1 MSVMNKGELEI
12 WWSSLSV
19 PQKERIAR
27 KGMTKAA
34 GGDVDES
41 LILYPA
47 CTCWWN
53 GLSEERKVRIHDHCV
68 GHHGYLLK
76 DWDDANPYGD

>member
-1 MSVMNKGELEI
+1 MNKGELEI

-27 KGMTKAA
+27 KGLSKTAPD
-34 GGDVDES
+34 GIIDES
-41 LILYPA
+41 LVLYPA
-47 CTCWWN
+47 CTGWWN
-53 GLSEERKVRIHDHCV
+53 SLDEAAQVKIHDHCV
-68 GHHGYLLK
+68 GRHGYLLK